1 MNKPAKS
8 PASEAILPLDRLTIW
23 LNENVRGFRGL
34 LRVQRFAGGQS
45 NPTFKLEAVS
55 GDSRAVAACLRSSRF
70 SGTALLRLRAIRGR
84 GC

>member
-23 LNENVRGFRGL
+23 LSENVWGFRGP

-55 GDSRAVAACLRSSRF
+55 GTTFCGANRLATCCLRHR
-70 SGTALLRLRAIRGR
+70 
-84 GC
+84 CK